1 MDLRA
6 TLGQAKAEIAA
17 ILGVAA
23 DSVHLRRGQRA
34 PMLKSEHVTLRS
46 LGLCEGSP
54 LLVAAGPVLAEGEH
68 MLRLQ
73 LYHAGKLSLLCE
85 MKAAATS
92 DVASLKERVASA
104 VADSTA
110 SQVVAARAAVGWG
123 AGGGEG
129 GGGEGGGEGA
139 QAALAQRVRLRD
151 CQGGA
156 EVGKVLHDRRTLKGS
171 LARLADG
178 REVAVQLLA
187 APESVGPQDVILGAA
202 AGAAASFLAAVLTEI
217 YLCDVCS
224 CQEMLRRHGRAQ
236 ASGAGA
242 CATRWSSRR
251 WTWSSASTARWCSCA
266 TP

>member
-1 MDLRA
+1 VDLRT
-6 TLGQAKAEIAA
+6 TLGEAKAEIAA
-17 ILGVAA
+17 VLGVAA

-34 PMLKSEHVTLRS
+34 PMLKSERVTLRS

-54 LLVAAGPVLAEGEH
+54 LLVVAGPVLAEGEH

-110 SQVVAARAAVGWG
+110 SQVVAARAAVGWR

-129 GGGEGGGEGA
+129 GGGGEGA
-139 QAALAQRVRLRD
+139 QAALAQHVRRRD

-187 APESVGPQDVILGAA
+187 APESVGPQDVILGA
-202 AGAAASFLAAVLTEI
+202 SFLAAVSAEI
-217 YLCDVCS
+217 GLCDACS
-224 CQEMLRRHGRAQ
+224 CQEILRRNGRGQ

-251 WTWSSASTARWCSCA
+251 WT
-266 TP
+266 